1 MSQKRHIGERRVL
14 CVEQPKT
21 LPEAENPVKEETK
34 MKHIIAVIRPERLDD
49 VRRALEKV
57 GYSGLMISEIQGH
70 GKQKGIVQQ
79 WRGEKYKVDLI
90 PKVKL
95 EVVVKDSELGAI
107 KKTIIENART
117 GEIGDGKMFISTVDE
132 VVRIRT
138 GEEGEIA
145 L

>member
-1 MSQKRHIGERRVL
+1 
-14 CVEQPKT
+14 
-21 LPEAENPVKEETK
+21 
-34 MKHIIAVIRPERLDD
+34 MKHIIAIIRPEKLDD
-49 VRRALEKV
+49 VRHALEKA
-57 GYSGLMISEIQGH
+57 GCSGLMISEISGH
-70 GKQKGIVQQ
+70 GKQKGVVQQ

-90 PKVKL
+90 PKIKL
-95 EVVVKDSELGAI
+95 EVMIKDSELGMI
-107 KKTIIENART
+107 NKTIMENART

>member
-1 MSQKRHIGERRVL
+1 
-14 CVEQPKT
+14 
-21 LPEAENPVKEETK
+21 
-34 MKHIIAVIRPERLDD
+34 MKHVIAVVRPEKLDD

-70 GKQKGIVQQ
+70 GKQKGVVQQ

-90 PKVKL
+90 PKVRL
-95 EVVVKDSELGAI
+95 EVVIKDSQLEAI
-107 KKTIIENART
+107 KKTIIDNART